1 MTGLGLSSLS
11 CDRQGG
17 LGVCTEAGLGPRSIP
32 KATPVPS
39 SQTPANNFPWRVPSP
54 SRRDPSR
61 AKTTAPFSQPASD
74 LGKHK
79 RDAGGEKSREFTA
92 LPLPQGCVFEP
103 AAGGRQPA
111 GAMNKYPGRNPSGER
126 GKGRNIDIGIPP
138 PAAPAGHAA
147 DTHTLIPG
155 IWPSYDMPG
164 PAEGGDLRHAS
175 PFTPGKDFHL
185 SRAQ

>member
-1 MTGLGLSSLS
+1 MTHWGTSPKLCPRPKLQPTTSFESSS
-11 CDRQGG
+11 
-17 LGVCTEAGLGPRSIP
+17 
-32 KATPVPS
+32 
-39 SQTPANNFPWRVPSP
+39 
-54 SRRDPSR
+54 PSR
-61 AKTTAPFSQPASD
+61 AKTTAPFSHLASD
-74 LGKHK
+74 LGKH
-79 RDAGGEKSREFTA
+79 RLDQEGGKNREFTA
-92 LPLPQGCVFEP
+92 LPLPQGCIFKP

-138 PAAPAGHAA
+138 PAA